1 MVAAIA
7 ESNDEGNT
15 MKDESVLDVLMYL
28 FEHYMDDESQLQSD
42 PDALR
47 QQLKAVGFPS
57 TQISKAFD
65 WLEGLNKEPEAVP
78 VFSMTTP
85 KSTRVFSMEEMQK
98 LDLQARGY
106 LIFLEQIGVLDPGTR
121 ELIIDRVMA
130 LENDEIDLDQMK
142 WVILMVL
149 FNQPEFEEAF
159 NWVEHVV
166 LDDQAADMH

>member
-1 MVAAIA
+1 MVDATAA
-7 ESNDEGNT
+7 SNDEGIL

-28 FEHYMDDESQLQSD
+28 FENYMDEESQLQSD

-47 QQLKAVGFPS
+47 QQLRAVGFPS

-65 WLEGLNKEPEAVP
+65 WLEGLNKAPEAVP
-78 VFSMTTP
+78 VYSMTTP
-85 KSTRVFSMEEMQK
+85 TSIRVFSADEVQK
-98 LDLQARGY
+98 LDLHARGY
-106 LIFLEQIGVLDPGTR
+106 LIFLEQIGVLDAATR

-130 LENDEIDLDQMK
+130 LENEEIDLDQMK

-149 FNQPEFEEAF
+149 FNQPEYEEAF

-166 LDDQAADMH
+166 LDDQTADMH